1 MGMEGKSFGEFTL
14 SVVVY
19 DEDRVKVEHTV
30 AEFQKLFTQH
40 DGLLYEE
47 RYNLLNAF
55 FATVPGN
62 RQFNLRKQWA
72 LNSNYADLSFCLQSI
87 ADRSGTRIWSGS
99 ISPHWRRPMALLI
112 TSISI
117 VVT

>member
-1 MGMEGKSFGEFTL
+1 A
-14 SVVVY
+14 
-19 DEDRVKVEHTV
+19 KVEHAV

-62 RQFNLRKQWA
+62 KQFNLRKQWA
-72 LNSNYADLSFCLQSI
+72 LNSNYSDLSFLFGI
-87 ADRSGTRIWSGS
+87 DSGS
-99 ISPHWRRPMALLI
+99 KWNAHLEREHLADSRNGACDAILFQPSRRRCAHTLLLGA
-112 TSISI
+112 TGSWVKASC
-117 VVT
+117 